1 MVGASD
7 KTPRSSKTRKQPP
20 VPRRADWQATR
31 VRILSAAS
39 SLFASNGYARTST
52 VDLAEAAG
60 VAETTLFRHFPTKA
74 QLFEQAVILPF
85 QQAVRDLA
93 QRRRERP
100 TGVATEDAAFDFYDE
115 ILGVVRRDARL
126 LIATLAVLTFDGD
139 AEQFSALND
148 IFKELLNYIDE
159 VLAYR
164 AAERDF
170 QIDPK
175 VAGRIMLSM
184 VLGLA
189 LGERMLFEPGAR
201 PNTHDLAAQMAKF
214 SAYGLPGG
222 TTSPG

>member
-1 MVGASD
+1 VVGASD
-7 KTPRSSKTRKQPP
+7 EPLRSNKTRKQPP

-85 QQAVRDLA
+85 RQAVHDLSE
-93 QRRRERP
+93 RRRQRP

-115 ILGVVRRDARL
+115 ILVVVRGDARL
-126 LIATLAVLTFDGD
+126 LIASLAVLTFEGD
-139 AEQFSALND
+139 SEQFSALNH
-148 IFKELLNYIDE
+148 IFRELLDYIDE
-159 VLAYR
+159 VVAYR
-164 AAERDF
+164 AAERKF
-170 QIDPK
+170 HTDPK
-175 VAGRIMLSM
+175 MAGRIMLSM
-184 VLGLA
+184 ALGVA
-189 LGERMLFEPGAR
+189 LGERLLFEPGTT
-201 PNTHDLAAQMAKF
+201 PSTHDLAVQMAKF

-222 TTSPG
+222 TTRPS